1 MNLER
6 YTRQTQLKEFG
17 LEAQKKLSEAKV
29 LVVGAGGLGVPA
41 LTYLNAMGVGTLGI
55 VDSDVVSLS
64 NLHRQVSYYE
74 NEVGESKVSS
84 LIKKLQAQNSE
95 TNLIP
100 HHTFL
105 STENALAIIP
115 AYDVVLDASDN
126 FPTRYLVNDA
136 CVILKKPFVYG
147 ALHSFEGQ
155 VSVFNFED
163 GPTYR
168 CIFPTMPNPAEIP
181 NCNENGVLGVV
192 PGIIGNLQ
200 ALEVVKVITGIG
212 EALSGKFLLFDGLS
226 QNYQKINF
234 KKVAGNDTIT
244 QLKDSYEFRCEIGGS
259 AITTQEL
266 TELLKKE
273 DLQVIDVR
281 TDAEYQQFHLEEAI
295 HIPLSAL
302 ESKLEAINYSKD
314 IYVICQSGI
323 RSQKAIELIGALRPN
338 ATLINVA
345 GGMNKLNGYA
355 LR

>member
-1 MNLER
+1 MSLER
-6 YTRQTQLKEFG
+6 YSRQTQLKEFG
-17 LEAQKKLSEAKV
+17 LEAQKKLSTAKV
-29 LVVGAGGLGVPA
+29 LVIGAGGLGVPA

-74 NEVGESKVSS
+74 NEVGEPKVTS

-95 TNLIP
+95 TNLIA

-105 STENALAIIP
+105 TTENALELIAQ
-115 AYDVVLDASDN
+115 YDLVLDASDN

-155 VSVFNFED
+155 VSVFNFQD

-212 EALSGKFLLFDGLS
+212 EVLSGKFLLFDGLS

-234 KKVAGNDTIT
+234 KKVAGNDAIT
-244 QLKDSYEFRCEIGGS
+244 QLKDAYEFSCEIGQNS
-259 AITTQEL
+259 ISTQEL
-266 TELLKKE
+266 ALLLKSE
-273 DLQVIDVR
+273 DLQLIDVR
-281 TDAEYQQFHLEEAI
+281 TEAEYDQFHLEESI
-295 HIPLSAL
+295 HIPLADL
-302 ESKLEAINYSKD
+302 ESKVDTINYSKE

-323 RSQKAIELIGALRPN
+323 RSQKAIHLIAAIKPN
-338 ATLINVA
+338 ATLINVE
-345 GGMNKLNGYA
+345 GGINKLNRYA